1 VFEATFGPAIEAL
14 NAERLRRP
22 RRSAEIVLGTPPEA
36 PRVSLVVTLYG
47 RVDFMD
53 LQLGLFSAAP
63 MRRWR
68 SSTCWTTRAA
78 PWRPSN
84 WRAPCHARYGL
95 PFRLILLEE
104 NQGFAVANNVGA
116 AAARGRHVCLMNSD
130 VFPLAQQGM
139 GFLAALAERLEAEPG
154 LGAVGP
160 LLLYE
165 DGTVQHAGM
174 TYERVNGLPDWFFPM
189 HPGKGRP
196 PGRVSRR
203 ALAIT
208 GACVMLRRADWQA
221 LGGFDEGYVIGD
233 FEDSDLCLRLRERGL
248 AAASRPA
255 GRCFTWSGSRRR
267 LRRPGASTPP
277 CSTRGGTTGAGA
289 ARRCWKGK
297 GREAR
302 EGGGR
307 AGAAGAGGQ
316 PHPPEPHARRG
327 RDRGL

>member
-1 VFEATFGPAIEAL
+1 VFEATLGPAIEAL

-63 MRRWR
+63 DAAVEIVYVLDDPRRAMEAEQLAR
-68 SSTCWTTRAA
+68 S
-78 PWRPSN
+78 
-84 WRAPCHARYGL
+84 CHARYGL

-248 AAASRPA
+248 GCGVEAGWALFHLERQSQEAEAAWRFNTTLFNAWRHDRRW
-255 GRCFTWSGSRRR
+255 GGSA
-267 LRRPGASTPP
+267 LLEGEGA
-277 CSTRGGTTGAGA
+277 
-289 ARRCWKGK
+289 
-297 GREAR
+297 
-302 EGGGR
+302 
-307 AGAAGAGGQ
+307 
-316 PHPPEPHARRG
+316 
-327 RDRGL
+327 